1 MQSENCKLTSLS
13 SPSKK
18 NKFPGLKFTL
28 LDLPTTQ
35 FVTFFVCLGKFSS
48 EQVLETMVLLC
59 TLLFFSLAR
68 NIIRYLCRTACL
80 LVDLCNRKK
89 VFTVTLGQ
97 VQTSYFTWA
106 ESNANKQNPLFSLI
120 CIRFGSCEVRRLN
133 RALALAVYAISNKP
147 KAWITSFLFQGYELI
162 ESLCFKI
169 NRHLKTK
176 ANKKYPLKNAKHSI

>member
-1 MQSENCKLTSLS
+1 MPSENCKLTSLS

-18 NKFPGLKFTL
+18 NKFLGLKFTL

-80 LVDLCNRKK
+80 VVDLSNRKK
-89 VFTVTLGQ
+89 VFIVT
-97 VQTSYFTWA
+97 S
-106 ESNANKQNPLFSLI
+106 
-120 CIRFGSCEVRRLN
+120 
-133 RALALAVYAISNKP
+133 ALAVYAVSNRLKG
-147 KAWITSFLFQGYELI
+147 WITSCLFQRYELI
-162 ESLCFKI
+162 ESLCFKT

-176 ANKKYPLKNAKHSI
+176 ANKKYHLKNGKHSI